1 MKKTLLFFFLLLPVV
16 QAINAANTPWGVMPN
31 ADDVRPGVYPNP
43 ASDYIGLSN
52 DAFVQQLVIYNFS
65 GRQVCA
71 FNASKGQKYNI
82 SELPTGMYLVQFM
95 DVQGRIMH
103 TQRLQKR

>member
-1 MKKTLLFFFLLLPVV
+1 MKKTLLIFFFFLPIGLV
-16 QAINAANTPWGVMPN
+16 INAANDPWGHPGT
-31 ADDVRPGVYPNP
+31 DDVRPVVYPNP
-43 ASDYIGLSN
+43 ANDYIGLSN
-52 DAFVQQLVIYNFS
+52 DESVQQLVIYNFS

-82 SELPTGMYLVQFM
+82 SELPTGMYLVQFL
-95 DVQGRIMH
+95 DVQNRIMH

>member
-1 MKKTLLFFFLLLPVV
+1 M
-16 QAINAANTPWGVMPN
+16 
-31 ADDVRPGVYPNP
+31 VYPNP
-43 ASDYIGLSN
+43 AADYISLSN
-52 DAFVQQLVIYNFS
+52 DGLVVQLVLYNFS

-82 SELPTGMYLVQFM
+82 SELPTGMYLVQFL
-95 DVQGRIMH
+95 DGKKKIMH